1 MPVLRGGRCV
11 RTVVL
16 LAGVMAGMA
25 MLGGCAATGSRYAQP
40 SDACFV
46 HRKALDTAGQGFA
59 GSPAG
64 VALEMAEA
72 AEAGAYWQ
80 ARRAHTRDRV
90 RLYNAVLADADAEV
104 HRLAALRTAFD
115 RLMDCRRTQAAELRE
130 GWSSGRIPRWE
141 AQSLLDELAEAV
153 GADRALADD
162 IAVDLERRTEQLAHA
177 SGRMSP
183 GTAAKVRAR
192 AMRRAALPVRDEASL
207 RRRVRVLAADVLAAD
222 KAAAR
227 TVRMVER
234 LLEGRECFRL
244 ARAAAAD
251 PMVVVGRW

>member
-1 MPVLRGGRCV
+1 MPVLSGGRGV
-11 RTVVL
+11 RAVVL
-16 LAGVMAGMA
+16 VAGMMAGMA
-25 MLGGCAATGSRYAQP
+25 MLGGCAMTGSRYAQP

-59 GSPAG
+59 GSPAE
-64 VALEMAEA
+64 VTDA

-80 ARRAHTRDRV
+80 ARRARTRDRG

-104 HRLAALRTAFD
+104 HRLGALRTAFD
-115 RLMDCRRTQAAELRE
+115 RLMDCRRAQAAELRE
-130 GWSSGRIPRWE
+130 AWSSGRTPRWE
-141 AQSLLDELAEAV
+141 ARGLLDELAEAV

-177 SGRMSP
+177 SERMSP
-183 GTAAKVRAR
+183 GTGAKVRAR
-192 AMRRAALPVRDEASL
+192 AMRRAALPARDDASL
-207 RRRVRVLAADVLAAD
+207 RRRVRVLPTGTLAAD

-234 LLEGRECFRL
+234 LLEGRERFRL
-244 ARAAAAD
+244 ARAAVAD
-251 PMVVVGRW
+251 PIVVTGRW